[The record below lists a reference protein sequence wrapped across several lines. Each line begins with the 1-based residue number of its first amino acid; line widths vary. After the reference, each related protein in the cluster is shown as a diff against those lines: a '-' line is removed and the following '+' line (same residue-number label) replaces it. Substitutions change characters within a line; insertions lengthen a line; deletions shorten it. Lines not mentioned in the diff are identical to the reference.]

1 MHPIS
6 SRTGWLLGSLMI
18 VGCTLAAYMPA
29 MRNGFIW
36 DDDVHITSNSTLTEP
51 GGFSRIWLDM
61 RANCQYYPLTFSL
74 FYLEN
79 ALWGL
84 NPVGYHL
91 VNVLLHACDAV
102 LVWLILRK
110 IGVPGS
116 WFAAM
121 LFALHPV
128 EVESV
133 AWVTEQKNTL
143 SCLLALSSLWFYL
156 RFRPL
161 DRDSQSEHPG
171 VLHWRWYGLSLAL
184 FVLALLS
191 KSSVGTLPGVLLV
204 LAWWKRPRLELSDL
218 LPVVPFFVLGITLGL
233 NTARL
238 ESDLVAVRP
247 ADFIRTPV
255 DRLLISCRA
264 LWFYAYKLALPL
276 NLTYVYPRWHID
288 PRDFRQWI
296 PVFTLP
302 LVIVALFLLR
312 RRVGKGPLAAVLCYC
327 GMLFPALGFA
337 NIYFTRFSFV
347 SDHFQYHASIALLA
361 LFAAVVLQ
369 RSPAIRWRSP
379 LAVVSAIPILFLLG
393 FLTYSRCGVFRDSMT
408 LWTDTLERNPRAWM
422 AHANL
427 ATLLDV
433 QGRSREALSHHVR
446 STELKPDDPFLYSNL
461 GAALLRAGDIRSA
474 STTFERG
481 LQCPMIAPSDSAKL
495 NNALG
500 AARYALGDR
509 DGAISH
515 FRQAIVD
522 NPLLAEAHS
531 NLGTALASGGHSEA
545 AITELRTALRLNP
558 NDAQTRSFL
567 NRLMSAGSPTGG
579 AP

>member
-6 SRTGWLLGSLMI
+6 SRTGQLLGSLVI
-18 VGCTLAAYMPA
+18 VACTLAAYMPA

-36 DDDVHITSNSTLTEP
+36 DDDVHITKNPTLKEP

-61 RANCQYYPLTFSL
+61 SASCQYYPLTFSL
-74 FYLEN
+74 FYLEHT
-79 ALWGL
+79 LWGL
-84 NPVGYHL
+84 NPTGYHL
-91 VNVLLHACDAV
+91 VNVFLHAGDAV

-116 WFAAM
+116 WLAAM

-156 RFRPL
+156 RFQPL
-161 DRDSQSEHPG
+161 DRDSKAEHPG
-171 VLHWRWYGLSLAL
+171 VIKWKWYGLSLVL

-191 KSSVGTLPGVLLV
+191 KSAVGTLPGVLLV

-218 LPVVPFFVLGITLGL
+218 LRVVPFFLLGATLGL

-238 ESDLVAVRP
+238 ESDLVAIRS
-247 ADFIRTPV
+247 ADFMRTPI

-264 LWFYAYKLALPL
+264 LWFYAYKLIFPL
-276 NLTYVYPRWHID
+276 KLTYIYPRWHID
-288 PRDFRQWI
+288 PRDLRQWI
-296 PVFTLP
+296 PVFTAI

-347 SDHFQYHASIALLA
+347 NDHFQYHASIALFA
-361 LFAAVVLQ
+361 LFAAVVVRQ
-369 RSPAIRWRSP
+369 SPAIPWRSP
-379 LAVVSAIPILFLLG
+379 LAVVLTLPILFLLG
-393 FLTYSRCGVFRDSMT
+393 YLTYSRCEVYRDSVT
-408 LWTDTLERNPRAWM
+408 LWTDTLERNPSAWL
-422 AHANL
+422 AHTNLANL
-427 ATLLDV
+427 LDS
-433 QGRSREALSHHVR
+433 QGRSREGLLHHVR
-446 STELKPDDPFLYSNL
+446 STELKPDDPLLFSNL
-461 GAALLRAGDIRSA
+461 GAALLRSGDIQSA
-474 STTFERG
+474 ITTFERG
-481 LQCPMIAPSDSAKL
+481 LRCPMIAPSDSAKL
-495 NNALG
+495 HNALG

-509 DGAISH
+509 DRATSH
-515 FRQAIVD
+515 FQQAINH
-522 NPLLAEAHS
+522 NPLLADAHS

-545 AITELRTALRLNP
+545 AIAELRTALRLNP
-558 NDAQTRSFL
+558 NDTRTRSFL
-567 NRLMSAGSPTGG
+567 NRLISAGDSTGG
-579 AP
+579 SR